1 MIAKLAEGWESI
13 VTAPSCRAATKG
25 DSGRRPILVTHF
37 PFNGSHA
44 PVAIAQLTAAGWK
57 VGGGG
62 GGRKLWFEPTHWR
75 GIPEVNQT
83 AASAKGSP
91 PRAVLET
98 RPEGEGA
105 GRANSHAASRRVVR
119 LHPLPENSNLDLA
132 DVLGKVI
139 AGAVRSA
146 LQAHGLHLARHLRG
160 MLVGSIRKRAVNQLV
175 CSEGETMLRAALG
188 KEGTEHAP

>member
-1 MIAKLAEGWESI
+1 MTAKLAEGWQST
-13 VTAPSCRAATKG
+13 VDAPRCRAATKG
-25 DSGRRPILVTHF
+25 DGGRRPILVTHF

-62 GGRKLWFEPTHWR
+62 RKLWFEPTHWQE
-75 GIPEVNQT
+75 IPEVNQM

-98 RPEGEGA
+98 RPDGEDA
-105 GRANSHAASRRVVR
+105 RSTLCPAASRRVVR
-119 LHPLPENSNLDLA
+119 LHPLPENSNIELA
-132 DVLGKVI
+132 DLLGKMI
-139 AGAVRSA
+139 AGAARSA
-146 LQAHGLHLARHLRG
+146 LHAHAGHFSRHLRG

-175 CSEGETMLRAALG
+175 CPEGETMLRDALG
-188 KEGTEHAP
+188 KVEVRT